1 MSMRKVSQLTTNTE
15 NGACTDHRAM
25 DCAMHLIG
33 DMWTLAI
40 VYNLLNGSRRFGELL
55 DALGKVSPKTIS
67 QRLKMLEVRGFV
79 DRRAFAEIPPRVEYS
94 LTEKGQAL
102 ANVIAAIKEFGDRY
116 LSEDETPVDTS
127 ICSPLSET
135 YPTMDK
141 P

>member
-1 MSMRKVSQLTTNTE
+1 MRKVSQLTTNTE
-15 NGACTDHRAM
+15 NGARTDHQTM

-40 VYNLLNGSRRFGELL
+40 VYNLLNGSKRFGELL

-67 QRLKMLEVRGFV
+67 QRLKMLEERGFV

-94 LTEKGQAL
+94 LSEKGQAF
-102 ANVIAAIKEFGDRY
+102 ANIIAAIKEFGDRY

-127 ICSPLSET
+127 ICSPSQFNEAR
-135 YPTMDK
+135 
-141 P
+141 